1 MVPPT
6 SLRVPRVRRY
16 SGYCRSLLRF
26 AYETITLSGCA
37 SHRIQL
43 RFRVTCAVHYP
54 ESITTLGLAS
64 SAFARHYLRN
74 LGWFLFLRVL
84 RCFSSPGS
92 PHTTIL
98 FTVCCMILHHTGFP
112 IRKSTDQCLFAAPRG
127 LSQLVTSFVGS
138 WCQGIPLVLFL
149 AWTSVSLSIRCSLM
163 LELLCNHIYSYLVFR
178 FWQNCYLLP

>member
-16 SGYCRSLLRF
+16 SGFCRSLLRF
-26 AYETITLSGCA
+26 AYETLTLFGYA
-37 SHRIQL
+37 SHRIPL
-43 RFRVTCAVHYP
+43 RFRVTYAVHYP

-92 PHTTIL
+92 LRTTIL
-98 FTVCCMILHHTGFP
+98 FTVRCMVLHHAGFP
-112 IRKSTDQCLFAAPRG
+112 IRKSTDRSLFAAPRG

-149 AWTSVSLSIRCSLM
+149 AWTSCISWYAVLSL